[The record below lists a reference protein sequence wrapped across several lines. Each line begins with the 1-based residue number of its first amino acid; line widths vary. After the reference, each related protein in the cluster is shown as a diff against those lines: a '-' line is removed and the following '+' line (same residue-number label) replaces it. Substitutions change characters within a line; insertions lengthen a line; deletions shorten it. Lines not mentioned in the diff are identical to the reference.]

1 MAFAAARMIKDKKE
15 QAEKDLK
22 KQKKAN
28 NIKKDKSKAKLHL
41 SEEQIGDYKEVF
53 QLFDKD
59 QDGILSFS
67 ECSMALHTLGLRFTE
82 QKTLRLIT
90 SVSED
95 AEHFTVEFNEFL
107 VMMNKQEEE
116 NLDMDAL
123 MEAFK

>member
-1 MAFAAARMIKDKKE
+1 MFV
-15 QAEKDLK
+15 Q
-22 KQKKAN
+22 
-28 NIKKDKSKAKLHL
+28 AKLHL

-67 ECSMALHTLGLRFTE
+67 ECSMALHTLGLRFTGNNPCDNTRKKCMLFQE